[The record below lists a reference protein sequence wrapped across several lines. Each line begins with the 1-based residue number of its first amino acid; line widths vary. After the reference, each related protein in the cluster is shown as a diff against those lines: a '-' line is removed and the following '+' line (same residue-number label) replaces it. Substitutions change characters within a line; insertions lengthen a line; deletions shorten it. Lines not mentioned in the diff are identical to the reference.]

1 MKLVGG
7 KCLFVIKIDVEMNKL
22 LKMGLHFFMH
32 NLITI
37 YFSFD
42 FGVTFDLDMFLW
54 DTLISSIDIRAS
66 WTSLRDP
73 VRSGS

>member
-42 FGVTFDLDMFLW
+42 FGVTFDLDMFL
-54 DTLISSIDIRAS
+54 
-66 WTSLRDP
+66 
-73 VRSGS
+73 